1 MDWMAT
7 HRLIYA
13 EKPNQP
19 ETIEVMAWDL
29 GFDHPDPGRYALY
42 TREEREANAIAAW
55 TMDVEGGVWF
65 KGEALP
71 ANATAVVE
79 GIWS

>member
-13 EKPNQP
+13 EKPNHP
-19 ETIEVMAWDL
+19 EAIEVMAWDL
-29 GFDHPDPGRYALY
+29 GCDHPSPGRYALY
-42 TREEREANAIAAW
+42 TREEWKANAVAAW
-55 TMDVEGGVWF
+55 AMNGEGTVWL
-65 KGEALP
+65 KGETLP
-71 ANATAVVE
+71 ANASAVVE